1 MTGGGGVGINIGND
15 PLPVYAQINPV
26 GEDGAGYSG
35 VRIVGADCP
44 LYCAIKSLL
53 LIATTGEQTRARI
66 TTILITTGHGFIG
79 LSTPKLMLHLR
90 TCIGNRFEIKDL
102 TYNKGH
108 SVL

>member
-1 MTGGGGVGINIGND
+1 MSCVGVGSFVGND
-15 PLPVYAQINPV
+15 PLVYAQINPV

-35 VRIVGADCP
+35 VRIVGDDCP
-44 LYCAIKSLL
+44 LYDAIRSAL
-53 LIATTGEQTRARI
+53 LIASAGEHTIARI

-79 LSTPKLMLHLR
+79 LSTPKLMLYLR
-90 TCIGNRFEIKDL
+90 TCMGNRFEIKDL